1 MLKFIR
7 FIGFLILLTIIS
19 NATAKDNPTQE
30 EASLHSAWQ
39 ALLIKHVVAINN
51 ATSTQVDYAGFKA
64 DQAQLRSYLN
74 TLSQVSQ
81 AEFNAWPKSKQL
93 AFLINAYNAWTIELI
108 LTRYP
113 KIDSI
118 KELGSFFSSP
128 WSKEFIPLLGEKR
141 SLDNIE
147 HTLIRG
153 SDTYKEPRIHFAVN
167 CASIGCPALRGEAY
181 NATHLDA
188 QLEEQTTRFLAD
200 TTRNYIKENKL
211 HLSSIFK
218 WYKEDFEQGFK
229 GAHSLSEFILLY
241 SDALNLTNN
250 QIAKIKANK
259 VAIKFLDYDWALN
272 DIQ

>member
-7 FIGFLILLTIIS
+7 FIGFLILLTMINS
-19 NATAKDNPTQE
+19 ATAKDSPAQQ
-30 EASLHSAWQ
+30 EASLHSPWQ
-39 ALLIKHVVAINN
+39 ALLIKHVVAIND

-64 DQAQLRSYLN
+64 DQSQLRSYLSA
-74 TLSQVSQ
+74 LSQVSQ

-128 WSKEFIPLLGEKR
+128 WSKEFIPLLGETR

-153 SDTYKEPRIHFAVN
+153 SDTFKEPRIHFAVN

-181 NATHLDA
+181 IATHLDA

-200 TTRNYIKENKL
+200 TTRNYIKEDKL

-218 WYKEDFEQGFK
+218 WYKEDFEQEFR

-272 DIQ
+272 DTQ